1 MHGAPRGSTLRPGSG
16 QSLALQGRGCQSALS
31 APPLPELD
39 QSQPGVGGEA
49 TQRSQEARAGRP
61 GAAAIEQVVP
71 VPGSWRAHGG
81 RPDLDGGECGPAA
94 CAPAPGWAPV
104 ARANHCLAP
113 PGRLSAAKTLFS
125 ALWLRSS
132 RPNADELPPLR
143 SWLGCLSLEREPPAE
158 LELVRSSSSSSRSR
172 GGAGREHLHPRLS
185 RLVAIPAGAAAARR
199 SPELG
204 AAEDP
209 SP

>member
-61 GAAAIEQVVP
+61 GAAAIVQVVP

-132 RPNADELPPLR
+132 RPDADELPPLR
-143 SWLGCLSLEREPPAE
+143 SWLGYLSLER
-158 LELVRSSSSSSRSR
+158 
-172 GGAGREHLHPRLS
+172 
-185 RLVAIPAGAAAARR
+185 
-199 SPELG
+199 
-204 AAEDP
+204 
-209 SP
+209 